1 MVITSGADG
10 PANTP
15 TAGHIHNARDNAQPE
30 APRRPTVCRFFSQPQ
45 GCRFGSDCRFLHIAS
60 TPTVKPTPKA
70 DALPKVDIQ
79 PADSEAARSRGR
91 GRGRKARSQQSSTV
105 RKRQI
110 EDLLKAPQWTV
121 KRLASDRN
129 ESALA
134 VEMKPSDPDFPFDVH
149 RLYLALVVPS
159 QYPAKY
165 LSDPVLTIQV
175 ANQKIPTGVKRNIEQ
190 AFVKHVRKAVNAAI
204 EQGDYEGGP
213 TLEDHLVWLDRNLE
227 LLMQQKPAPT
237 IKFTSNASSKAVEN
251 KAAESKAESPDQH
264 SQDDNDQ
271 ASTQSSTPVVS
282 VPNTTAAQ
290 RASRPVVSR
299 PVPKPVAIA
308 SSSAV
313 ATSGS
318 NDTRRSIELRQL
330 ERRFRS
336 SFTTL
341 QDGANS
347 TVIKLDIVPTDP
359 EIHDFD
365 IFQLTSTMTVART
378 YPLPDGQTPS
388 VVMSLDANSF
398 VGRKGKASSWQP
410 VGGRVH
416 YLEHISRRF
425 AEHVAEMPAVSL
437 LQHLNWLDRWLVSMV
452 AHPPP
457 PPPASDQHQPSA
469 EHQSTV
475 VEPEAVPEDAPKQR
489 IFEETEDKP
498 WIRRI
503 TPAEAGLSASM
514 GSLTVDSQNSSS
526 DTDSDFDSS
535 SDEAELA
542 TDGAPFSKP
551 ARRGIE
557 IRLGSVN
564 TTNVSLMHCHSL
576 CLGVR
581 CVRCKSAVEIK
592 GIVPTL
598 RTDQDHQMWKTCD
611 TCSTVVGVRFRPDWM
626 FNGSSTL
633 GYLDCS
639 GCVPTDLL
647 PSKLTLSC
655 EACVMADPD
664 ADDAQP
670 RDTLAQVGV
679 ASTSSLNCRS
689 CYARMSVQL
698 HEPQFVKLQAGLKMG
713 GDSSAA
719 QISKAVK
726 RKVSRREEMAL
737 LGVVP
742 GQPLPKTGACKHFG
756 RSHRWMRFPCC
767 GKTYPCVTCHD
778 DNEDHDHEYAQSM
791 LCGFCAKEQRISK
804 AEQTGLCISC
814 GAQVIKKVDGNN
826 AFWQGGK
833 GVRDR
838 TRMSRKDSKK
848 FQGLGKT
855 VALKNVTTPKK

>member
-1 MVITSGADG
+1 MVITTGADG

-15 TAGHIHNARDNAQPE
+15 TAGHIHNTRDSAQPE

-45 GCRFGSDCRFLHIAS
+45 GCRFGSDCRFQHIAS
-60 TPTVKPTPKA
+60 TVKPTPSV
-70 DALPKVDIQ
+70 DTQPTPESLPVD
-79 PADSEAARSRGR
+79 PNEAAKSRGR
-91 GRGRKARSQQSSTV
+91 GRGRKTRAQQSSTV

-110 EDLLKAPQWTV
+110 EDLLKVPQWTV

-159 QYPAKY
+159 QYPAKH

-190 AFVKHVRKAVNAAI
+190 AFVKHVRKEVIAAI
-204 EQGDYEGGP
+204 ENGDVEGAP

-237 IKFTSNASSKAVEN
+237 IKFTSNAASSKAVSN
-251 KAAESKAESPDQH
+251 KTESKAES
-264 SQDDNDQ
+264 QDNNDQ
-271 ASTQSSTPVVS
+271 SSTRSVTPVVS

-299 PVPKPVAIA
+299 PVPKPAAIA
-308 SSSAV
+308 SSSSV

-318 NDTRRSIELRQL
+318 NDTQRSIELRQL

-341 QDGANS
+341 QDGADS

-359 EIHDFD
+359 DIHDFD
-365 IFQLTSTMTVART
+365 IFQLTSTMTVAHT
-378 YPLPDGQTPS
+378 YPRPDGHTPS
-388 VVMSLDANSF
+388 VEMSLDAHSI
-398 VGRKGKASSWQP
+398 VGRKGKVSSWQP
-410 VGGRVH
+410 VGGRAL
-416 YLEHISRRF
+416 YLEHIGRRF
-425 AEHVAEMPAVSL
+425 AEHVAETPTVSL

-452 AHPPP
+452 AN
-457 PPPASDQHQPSA
+457 PPPASDVQQPL
-469 EHQSTV
+469 
-475 VEPEAVPEDAPKQR
+475 VEQPEAPEAVPEIVPKPR
-489 IFEETEDKP
+489 MFEETEDKP

-503 TPAEAGLSASM
+503 TPAEAGLPASM
-514 GSLTVDSQNSSS
+514 DNLTVDSQTSSS

-535 SDEAELA
+535 SDEDELA
-542 TDGAPFSKP
+542 DNAPFSKP

-576 CLGVR
+576 CIGVR
-581 CVRCKSAVEIK
+581 CMRCKSSVEIK
-592 GIVPTL
+592 GITPTL

-639 GCVPTDLL
+639 GCVPVDLL

-655 EACVMADPD
+655 ESCAMAD

-670 RDTLAQVGV
+670 KDTLVQVGV

-726 RKVSRREEMAL
+726 RKVTRREEMAL

-742 GQPLPKTGACKHFG
+742 GQPLPKTGTCKHFG

-767 GKTYPCVTCHD
+767 GKTHPCVTCHD